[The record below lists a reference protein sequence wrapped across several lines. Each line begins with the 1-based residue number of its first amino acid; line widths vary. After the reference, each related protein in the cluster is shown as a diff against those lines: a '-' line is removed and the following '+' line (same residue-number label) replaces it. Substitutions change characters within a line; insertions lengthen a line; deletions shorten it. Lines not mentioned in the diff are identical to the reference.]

1 MACHG
6 NSKYKFQVYFEHCW
20 LLHVGSLE
28 ANADIGH
35 YLIRIILVRINICER
50 KCGVRESRIGAD

>member
-1 MACHG
+1 MAIP
-6 NSKYKFQVYFEHCW
+6 NINFKYILSIVGCCM
-20 LLHVGSLE
+20 LGSLE

-50 KCGVRESRIGAD
+50 KCEVRESRIGAD